1 MEICRRE
8 TKRTML
14 IRITNRCHMGCSHCL
29 VDARPD
35 GDHMPLNVYAKALDF
50 ASATDGIVL
59 LSGGEPTEHPD
70 ILNYLRLAKA
80 AVPASN
86 VAMLSNGAFLRDS
99 RELLKEGILIQVTN
113 DNRYYP
119 ERVPY
124 IDHENLC
131 YTFEVPTLIKLGRG
145 RENIG
150 RHGPGC
156 YNFRRAVLVTRNLSR
171 AITLLRASAKF
182 CSPSIGVDG
191 TLRAGE
197 TPECFPFGTIWTR
210 HYRLVQQLRRF
221 DCDRCGLHD
230 SLTPDRR
237 GALSLSR

>member
-1 MEICRRE
+1 
-8 TKRTML
+8 ML

-35 GDHMPLNVYAKALDF
+35 GDHMTRSVFQKALDF
-50 ASATDGIVL
+50 AGNTDGIVL

-70 ILNYLRLAKA
+70 ILDFIRLAKA

-86 VAMLSNGAFLRDS
+86 VAMLSNGAFLRDG
-99 RELLKEGILIQVTN
+99 RELLKEGIQIQVTN

-124 IDHENLC
+124 IDHPNLC
-131 YTFEVPTLIKLGRG
+131 YTFEIPTLIKLGRG
-145 RENIG
+145 RENSG
-150 RHGPGC
+150 QRGPGC
-156 YNFRRAVLVTRNLSR
+156 FNFRRAMLITRNLPR
-171 AITLLRASAKF
+171 ATALMRGSARF
-182 CSPSIGVDG
+182 CSPSIDVDG

-197 TPECFPFGTIWTR
+197 TPECFPFGSIWTP
-210 HYRLVQQLRRF
+210 HYRLVQELRRHN
-221 DCDRCGLHD
+221 CDRCGLHD
-230 SLTPDRR
+230 NLTPDRR